1 MLNPQQQS
9 AVTYCD
15 GPLLVL
21 AGAGCGK
28 TRVITEKIAY
38 LIKNNIATH
47 HNIFAI
53 TFTNKAAKEMAQRAN
68 KMVFL
73 PEIDGKRERLN
84 ISTFHALGMRIIR
97 EEIQHTPYRYGFSIF
112 DSSESHNIVKD
123 LLPKGSNREQINTI
137 GWQISAWKNEGLK
150 ADELDTSFVLAQE
163 VYKQYQQRLIDF
175 NALDFDDLI
184 LQSLG
189 LLQTNNEVL
198 LRWQEKMRFVLVDE
212 YQDTNGSQYRL
223 LKLLVGKHRNIVCVG
238 DDDQSIYGW
247 RGAQAENLNIL
258 QQDFPELKVVKLEQ
272 NYRSTQTILGAAHDV
287 IKHNPHEFEK
297 KLWSDLGLGDLIK
310 ISAFKS
316 PEEESLQLSAE
327 IDYQRILKKDKFSD
341 YAVLYRS
348 NHQAKLVEQVFRSN
362 NIPYVMSGGRS
373 FFDFAE
379 IKDLMA
385 YIRLLCNPK
394 DNSAFLRIVNVP
406 RRGIGS
412 GSLAKLAQSA
422 ELAHLSYFK
431 ASGNQGVLSA
441 LPTRTAQKLKEF
453 HGHILGLQKKVS
465 ANINADKILDE
476 LLAEI
481 DYIAW
486 IAQTSKDK
494 SSKHNRTK
502 LVFDFQKWMRAFTK
516 DKDMTLIDAVAAM
529 TLQTNKDDANN
540 DDAVQMMTLHAAKG
554 LEFPNVYMIGVEEGI
569 LPHRNS
575 IEEETVEEERRLMY
589 VGMTRAMKNLTISYV
604 KKRKS
609 RFGQDDENFDAGPS
623 RFLDEIPQKHI
634 SGYGKVT
641 KESVEKKQEKKMGHL
656 AALKAMLD

>member
-1 MLNPQQQS
+1 MLNPQQNS
-9 AVTYCD
+9 AVIYCD

-28 TRVITEKIAY
+28 TRVITEKIAF
-38 LIKNNIATH
+38 LIKTNKATH

-53 TFTNKAAKEMAQRAN
+53 TFTNKAAKEMAQRAA
-68 KMVFL
+68 KMVSL
-73 PEIDGKRERLN
+73 LEGERLN

-97 EEIQHTPYRYGFSIF
+97 EEIKHTPYRFGFSIF
-112 DSSESHNIVKD
+112 DSSETHNIVKD
-123 LLPKGSNREQINTI
+123 LLPKGSKREQINTI
-137 GWQISAWKNEGLK
+137 QWQISAWKNEGLK
-150 ADELDTSFVLAQE
+150 ADELDSSFILAQE
-163 VYKQYQQRLIDF
+163 VYKQYEQRLVDF

-184 LQSLG
+184 LQTLS
-189 LLQTNNEVL
+189 LLQTNSEVL
-198 LRWQEKMRFVLVDE
+198 NRWQEKMKYVLVDE
-212 YQDTNGSQYRL
+212 YQDTNGSQYRM
-223 LKLLVGKHRNIVCVG
+223 LKLLVGKYRNIICVG

-258 QQDFPELKVVKLEQ
+258 QQDFPELNVVKLEQ

-287 IKHNPHEFEK
+287 IKQNPHEFEK
-297 KLWSDLGLGDLIK
+297 QLWSDLGSGDLIK
-310 ISAFKS
+310 ITAFNS

-327 IDYQRILKKDKFSD
+327 IDYQRILKKNNFSD

-362 NIPYVMSGGRS
+362 NVPYVMSGGRS

-412 GSLAKLAQSA
+412 TSLAKLAQSA
-422 ELAHLSYFK
+422 EREHMGYFK
-431 ASGNQGVLSA
+431 ASGNDALLST
-441 LPTRTAQKLKEF
+441 LPNRTAQKLKEF
-453 HGHILGLQKKVS
+453 HNRILILQKKVL
-465 ANINADKILDE
+465 AHVNADKIVDE
-476 LLAEI
+476 LVHDI

-494 SSKHNRTK
+494 TSKHNRTK

-516 DKDMTLIDAVAAM
+516 ESDMNLIDASAQI
-529 TLQTNKDDANN
+529 TLQTNKDDATG

-589 VGMTRAMKNLTISYV
+589 VGMTRAMTNLTISYV
-604 KKRKS
+604 KKRKN
-609 RFGQDDENFDAGPS
+609 RFAQDDNSDVGPS
-623 RFLDEIPQKHI
+623 RFLDELPSKYI
-634 SGYGKVT
+634 SGYGKANKV
-641 KESVEKKQEKKMGHL
+641 SVEKQKEKKMDHL
-656 AALKAMLD
+656 AALRAMLD

>member
-1 MLNPQQQS
+1 MLNLQQQS

-15 GPLLVL
+15 GALLVL

-38 LIKNNIATH
+38 LIKSNIATH

-97 EEIQHTPYRYGFSIF
+97 EEIKHSPYRYGFSIF
-112 DSSESHNIVKD
+112 DSSETHNIVKD

-137 GWQISAWKNEGLK
+137 QWQISAWKNEGLK
-150 ADELDTSFVLAQE
+150 ADELDTSFMLAQE
-163 VYKQYQQRLIDF
+163 VYKQYEQRLIDF

-184 LQSLG
+184 LQTLS
-189 LLQTNNEVL
+189 LLQTDGEVL
-198 LRWQEKMRFVLVDE
+198 KRWQEKMKFVLVDE

-223 LKLLVGKHRNIVCVG
+223 LKMLVGQHRNIICVG

-287 IKHNPHEFEK
+287 IKQNPHEFEK
-297 KLWSDLGLGDLIK
+297 KLWSDLGSGDLIK
-310 ISAFKS
+310 IAAFNS

-327 IDYQRILKKDKFSD
+327 IDYQRILKKNNFAD

-394 DNSAFLRIVNVP
+394 DNAAFLRIVNVP

-412 GSLAKLAQSA
+412 SSLAKLAQSA
-422 ELAHLSYFK
+422 EHAHISYFK
-431 ASGNQGVLSA
+431 ASGNDGVLSS
-441 LPTRTAQKLKEF
+441 LPTRTSQKLKEF
-453 HGHILGLQKKVS
+453 HGHMLKLQKKVV
-465 ANINADKILDE
+465 ANMNADKIVDE
-476 LLAEI
+476 LVHDI

-494 SSKHNRTK
+494 VSKHSRTK

-516 DKDMTLIDAVAAM
+516 DKDMTLIDAVAQM

-540 DDAVQMMTLHAAKG
+540 EDAVQMMTLHAAKG
-554 LEFPNVYMIGVEEGI
+554 LEFQNVYMVGVEEGI

-604 KKRKS
+604 KKRKN
-609 RFGQDDENFDAGPS
+609 RFAQDDNCDVGPS
-623 RFLDEIPQKHI
+623 RFLDELPQKYI
-634 SGYGKVT
+634 SGYGQVT
-641 KESVEKKQEKKMGHL
+641 KESEEKQQENKRGHL
-656 AALKAMLD
+656 AALRAMLE

>member
-9 AVTYCD
+9 AVTYCE

-38 LIKNNIATH
+38 LIKNQKATH
-47 HNIFAI
+47 FNIFAI
-53 TFTNKAAKEMAQRAN
+53 TFTNKAAKEMAGRAA
-68 KMVFL
+68 KMVHL
-73 PEIDGKRERLN
+73 PEGEKLN

-97 EEIQHTPYRYGFSIF
+97 EEIKHTPYRYGFSIF
-112 DSSESHNIVKD
+112 DSSETHNIVKD
-123 LLPKGSNREQINTI
+123 LLPKGSKREQINSI
-137 GWQISAWKNEGLK
+137 QWQISAWKNEGLK
-150 ADELDTSFVLAQE
+150 AEELDTKFLLAQE
-163 VYKQYQQRLIDF
+163 VYQHYQQRLVDF

-184 LQSLG
+184 LQALN
-189 LLQTNNEVL
+189 LLQTNQEVRA
-198 LRWQEKMRFVLVDE
+198 RWQEKMKFVLVDE

-223 LKLLVGKHRNIVCVG
+223 LRLLVGKHRNIICVG

-287 IKHNPHEFEK
+287 IKQNPHAFEK
-297 KLWSDLGLGDLIK
+297 KLWSDLGSGDLIK
-310 ISAFKS
+310 ISPFNS
-316 PEEESLQLSAE
+316 PEAEAHQLSAE
-327 IDYQRILKKDKFSD
+327 IDYQRILKKNKYAD

-362 NIPYVMSGGRS
+362 NVPYVMSGGRS

-394 DNSAFLRIVNVP
+394 DNAAFLRIVNVP

-412 GSLAKLAQSA
+412 SSLAKLAQSA
-422 ELAHLSYFK
+422 EHAHISYFK
-431 ASGNQGVLSA
+431 AAGNDGVLSA
-441 LPTRTAQKLKEF
+441 LPTRTSQKLKEF
-453 HGHILGLQKKVS
+453 HAHIIALQKKVL
-465 ANINADKILDE
+465 AHVNADKIVDE
-476 LLAEI
+476 LVKEI
-481 DYIAW
+481 DYVAW

-494 SSKHNRTK
+494 TSKFNRTK
-502 LVFDFQKWMRAFTK
+502 LVRDFQKWIRAFCT
-516 DKDMTLIDAVAAM
+516 DKNMNLIDVAAQI
-529 TLQTNKDDANN
+529 TLQTNKEDGSEDDAI
-540 DDAVQMMTLHAAKG
+540 QMMTLHAAKG
-554 LEFPNVYMIGVEEGI
+554 LEFGHVYMIGVEEGI

-589 VGMTRAMKNLTISYV
+589 VGMTRAMRNLNISYV
-604 KKRKS
+604 KKRKN
-609 RFGQDDENFDAGPS
+609 RFAQDDDNFDVGPS
-623 RFLDEIPQKHI
+623 RFLDELPQKYI
-634 SGYGKVT
+634 SGYGTVT
-641 KESVEKKQEKKMGHL
+641 KESAEKQQAKKMDHL
-656 AALKAMLD
+656 AALKAMLE

>member
-15 GPLLVL
+15 GALLVL

-38 LIKNNIATH
+38 LIKNSIATH

-53 TFTNKAAKEMAQRAN
+53 TFTNKAAKEMAQRAK
-68 KMVFL
+68 KMVNL
-73 PEIDGKRERLN
+73 PEGERLN

-97 EEIQHTPYRYGFSIF
+97 EEIKHTPYRYGFSIF
-112 DSSESHNIVKD
+112 DSSETHNIVKD

-137 GWQISAWKNEGLK
+137 QWQISAWKNEGLK
-150 ADELDTSFVLAQE
+150 ADELDTSFMLAQE
-163 VYKQYQQRLIDF
+163 VYKQYEQRLIDF

-184 LQSLG
+184 LQTLN
-189 LLQTNNEVL
+189 LLETNTEVL
-198 LRWQEKMRFVLVDE
+198 SRWQEKMKFVLVDE

-223 LKLLVGKHRNIVCVG
+223 LKMLVGQHRNIICVG

-287 IKHNPHEFEK
+287 IKQNPHEFEK
-297 KLWSDLGLGDLIK
+297 KLWSDLGSGDLIK
-310 ISAFKS
+310 IAAFNS

-327 IDYQRILKKDKFSD
+327 IDYQRLLKKNNFAD

-394 DNSAFLRIVNVP
+394 DNAAFLRIVNVP

-412 GSLAKLAQSA
+412 SSLAKLAQSA
-422 ELAHLSYFK
+422 EHAHISYFK
-431 ASGNQGVLSA
+431 ASGNDGVLSS
-441 LPTRTAQKLKEF
+441 LPTRTSQKLKEF
-453 HGHILGLQKKVS
+453 HGHMLKLQKKVA
-465 ANINADKILDE
+465 ANINADKIVDE
-476 LLAEI
+476 LVHDI

-494 SSKHNRTK
+494 VSKHNRTK

-516 DKDMTLIDAVAAM
+516 DKDMTLIDAVAQM

-540 DDAVQMMTLHAAKG
+540 EDAVQMMTLHAAKG
-554 LEFPNVYMIGVEEGI
+554 LEFQNVYMVGVEEGI

-604 KKRKS
+604 KKRKN
-609 RFGQDDENFDAGPS
+609 RFAQDDNCDVGPS
-623 RFLDEIPQKHI
+623 RFLDELPQKYI

-641 KESVEKKQEKKMGHL
+641 KESEEKQQEKKMGHL
-656 AALKAMLD
+656 AALRAMLD

>member
-15 GPLLVL
+15 GALLVL

-38 LIKNNIATH
+38 LIKNNIASH

-53 TFTNKAAKEMAQRAN
+53 TFTNKAAKEMAQRAA
-68 KMVFL
+68 KMVNL

-97 EEIQHTPYRYGFSIF
+97 EEIKHTPYRYGFSIF
-112 DSSESHNIVKD
+112 DSSETHNIIKD

-137 GWQISAWKNEGLK
+137 QWQISAWKNEGLT
-150 ADELDTSFVLAQE
+150 AEDLDTSFALAQE
-163 VYKQYQQRLIDF
+163 VYQQYQQRLVDF

-184 LQSLG
+184 LQTLN
-189 LLQTNNEVL
+189 LLQNNIEVL
-198 LRWQEKMRFVLVDE
+198 NRWQEKMKFVLVDE

-223 LKLLVGKHRNIVCVG
+223 LKMLVGKHRNIICVG

-272 NYRSTQTILGAAHDV
+272 NYRSTQTILAAAHDV

-297 KLWSDLGLGDLIK
+297 QLWSDLGSGDLIK
-310 ISAFKS
+310 ISHFNS
-316 PEEESLQLSAE
+316 PEEEAQQLSAE
-327 IDYQRILKKDKFSD
+327 INYHKLLKKNNYAD

-362 NIPYVMSGGRS
+362 NVPYVMSGGRS

-394 DNSAFLRIVNVP
+394 DNAAFLRIVNVP

-412 GSLAKLAQSA
+412 SSLAKLAQSA
-422 ELAHLSYFK
+422 EHAHISYYK
-431 ASGNQGVLSA
+431 AAGNDGVLSS
-441 LPTRTAQKLKEF
+441 LPARTSQKLKEF
-453 HGHILGLQKKVS
+453 HSLILKLQKKVL
-465 ANINADKILDE
+465 AKVNADIVVDE
-476 LLAEI
+476 LIGEI
-481 DYIAW
+481 DYIPW

-494 SSKHNRTK
+494 LSKLNRTK
-502 LVFDFQKWMRAFTK
+502 LVTDFQKWIRAFCK
-516 DKDMTLIDAVAAM
+516 DKPMNLIDVAAQI
-529 TLQTNKDDANN
+529 TLQTNKEDGTDE
-540 DDAVQMMTLHAAKG
+540 DAVQMMTLHAAKG
-554 LEFPNVYMIGVEEGI
+554 LEFGHVYMIGVEEGI

-589 VGMTRAMKNLTISYV
+589 VGMTRAMRNLTLSYV
-604 KKRKS
+604 KKRKN
-609 RFGQDDENFDAGPS
+609 RFAQEDDNFDTGPS
-623 RFLDEIPQKHI
+623 RFLDELPRKYI

-641 KESVEKKQEKKMGHL
+641 KETEAKQKEKKKNHL
-656 AALKAMLD
+656 AALRAMLD

>member
-38 LIKNNIATH
+38 LIKSVKATH

-53 TFTNKAAKEMAQRAN
+53 TFTNKAAKEMAQRAA
-68 KMVFL
+68 KMVSL
-73 PEIDGKRERLN
+73 PEVDGKRERLN

-97 EEIQHTPYRYGFSIF
+97 EEIKHTPYRYGFSIF
-112 DSSESHNIVKD
+112 DGSETHNIVKD
-123 LLPKGSNREQINTI
+123 LLPKGTKREQINTI
-137 GWQISAWKNEGLK
+137 QWQISAWKNEGLK
-150 ADELDTSFVLAQE
+150 AEALDTQLLLAQDL
-163 VYKQYQQRLIDF
+163 YRQYEQRLVDF

-184 LQSLG
+184 LQTLN
-189 LLQTNNEVL
+189 LLESNQEVL
-198 LRWQEKMRFVLVDE
+198 VRWQDKMKYVLVDE

-223 LKLLVGKHRNIVCVG
+223 LKMLVGKHRNIICVG

-258 QQDFPELKVVKLEQ
+258 QQDFPELRVVKLEQ

-287 IKHNPHEFEK
+287 IKQNPHEFEK
-297 KLWSDLGLGDLIK
+297 KLWSDLGSGDLIK
-310 ISAFKS
+310 ISPFNS
-316 PEEESLQLSAE
+316 PEEEALQLSAE
-327 IDYQRILKKDKFSD
+327 IDYQRILKKNNFAD

-348 NHQAKLVEQVFRSN
+348 NHQAKLVEQVFRTN

-394 DNSAFLRIVNVP
+394 DNAAFLRIVNVP

-412 GSLAKLAQSA
+412 SSLAKLAQKA
-422 ELAHLSYFK
+422 EGNHISYFK
-431 ASGNQGVLSA
+431 AAGNTELLSD
-441 LPTRTAQKLKEF
+441 LTPRTAQKLKEF
-453 HGHILGLQKKVS
+453 HTHILGLQRKVV
-465 ANINADKILDE
+465 ANINADKIVDE
-476 LLAEI
+476 LVHDI
-481 DYIAW
+481 DYVAW

-494 SSKHNRTK
+494 VSKHNRTK

-516 DKDMTLIDAVAAM
+516 TKDMTLIDAVAQM
-529 TLQTNKDDANN
+529 TLQTNQDDANGE
-540 DDAVQMMTLHAAKG
+540 DAVQMMTLHAAKG
-554 LEFPNVYMIGVEEGI
+554 LEFTHVYMVGVEEGI

-589 VGMTRAMKNLTISYV
+589 VGMTRAMKNLNISYV

-609 RFGQDDENFDAGPS
+609 RFGQDDSFDAGPS
-623 RFLDEIPQKHI
+623 RFLDELPQKYI

-641 KESVEKKQEKKMGHL
+641 QESEEKKQEKKKGHL

>member
-1 MLNPQQQS
+1 MLNPQQNS
-9 AVTYCD
+9 AVAYCD

-38 LIKNNIATH
+38 LLKTNKATH

-53 TFTNKAAKEMAQRAN
+53 TFTNKAAKEMAQRAS
-68 KMVFL
+68 KMVQL
-73 PEIDGKRERLN
+73 LEGERLN

-97 EEIQHTPYRYGFSIF
+97 EEIKHTPYRFGFSIF
-112 DSSESHNIVKD
+112 DSSETHNIIKD

-137 GWQISAWKNEGLK
+137 QWQISSWKNEGLK
-150 ADELDTSFVLAQE
+150 PDEIDSQFILAQQ
-163 VYKQYQQRLIDF
+163 VYVQYQQRLVDF

-184 LQSLG
+184 LQTLWLLENSL
-189 LLQTNNEVL
+189 EVL
-198 LRWQEKMRFVLVDE
+198 NRWQDKMQYVLVDE

-223 LKLLVGKHRNIVCVG
+223 LKMLVSKHRNIICVG

-247 RGAQAENLNIL
+247 RGAQADNLNIL
-258 QQDFPELKVVKLEQ
+258 QQDFPELNVVKLEQ
-272 NYRSTQTILGAAHDV
+272 NYRSTQTILGAAYDV

-297 KLWSDLGLGDLIK
+297 KLWSDLGGGDLIK
-310 ISAFKS
+310 ISHFNSA
-316 PEEESLQLSAE
+316 EEEAIQIGAN
-327 IDYQRILKKDKFSD
+327 IDYQRILHKNNYAD

-348 NHQAKLVEQVFRSN
+348 NRQAKLMEQVFRSN
-362 NIPYVMSGGRS
+362 NTPYVMSGGRS

-379 IKDLMA
+379 IKDVMA

-412 GSLAKLAQSA
+412 SSLAKLAQSA
-422 ELAHLSYFK
+422 EHAHLGYFK
-431 ASGNQGVLSA
+431 AAGNDGVLSG
-441 LPTRTAQKLKEF
+441 LPTRTAQKLKQF
-453 HGHILGLQKKVS
+453 HHHILDLQKKVV
-465 ANINADKILDE
+465 ANVNADIIIDE
-476 LLAEI
+476 LIAEI

-494 SSKHNRTK
+494 TSKHNRTK
-502 LVFDFQKWMRAFTK
+502 LVFDFQKWIRAFTEK
-516 DKDMTLIDAVAAM
+516 KNMNLIDVAGQI
-529 TLQTNKDDANN
+529 TLQTNKDEGKNE
-540 DDAVQMMTLHAAKG
+540 DAVQMMTLHAAKG

-589 VGMTRAMKNLTISYV
+589 VGMTRAMRKLSISYV
-604 KKRKS
+604 KKRKN
-609 RFGQDDENFDAGPS
+609 RFADDDACETGPS
-623 RFLDEIPQKHI
+623 RFLDELPEKYI
-634 SGYGKVT
+634 SGYGKAP
-641 KESVEKKQEKKMGHL
+641 KESDEKKQETKMGHL
-656 AALKAMLD
+656 AALRAMLD